1 MNDEG
6 AYAYLVIAL
15 CYDRHD
21 KDLYFYHAIEMK
33 GSACYEQKMDGAF

>member
-21 KDLYFYHAIEMK
+21 KDLYFYHA
-33 GSACYEQKMDGAF
+33 A